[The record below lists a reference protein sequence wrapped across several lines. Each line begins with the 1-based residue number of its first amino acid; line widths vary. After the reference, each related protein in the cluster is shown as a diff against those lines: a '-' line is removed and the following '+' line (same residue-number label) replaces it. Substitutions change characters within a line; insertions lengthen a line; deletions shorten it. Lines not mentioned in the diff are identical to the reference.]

1 MMERKEK
8 GNSPR
13 PVLVLPFIDGQSS
26 PTCSNCQ
33 PSRGM
38 LLTPSIRLRIY
49 DPALVEED
57 RLIDRSRVVFLP
69 H

>member
-1 MMERKEK
+1 MMKRKEK
-8 GNSPR
+8 RNSPR
-13 PVLVLPFIDGQSS
+13 RSNVLPFIDGQFS
-26 PTCSNCQ
+26 PTCSSCQ

-57 RLIDRSRVVFLP
+57 RLIDRRRVVFLS